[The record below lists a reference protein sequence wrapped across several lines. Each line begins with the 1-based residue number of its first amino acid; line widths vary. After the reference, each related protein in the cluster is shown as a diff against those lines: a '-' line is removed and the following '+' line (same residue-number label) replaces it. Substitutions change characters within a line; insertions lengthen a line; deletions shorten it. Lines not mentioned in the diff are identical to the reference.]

1 MANSGASWPSHNSYG
16 YYSQHP
22 IRSTARH
29 TASPANDSPTRSSPQ
44 ASSSTHLPPPHQQ
57 QFPPPSSLPRNPA
70 SHNGKSGGGEMSFS
84 QPMFGFQGGPPQNLT
99 GLSPYG
105 AITSNPHPQ
114 YPYPAPSPVSLEGG
128 SRSLINNPYP
138 HPEAAPRMP
147 AYPTSPSYNNLSPVS
162 PTTHIIPAM
171 RGSASSPRQ
180 MYHGMPQTPATMAIG
195 SKRLSMNSSSSE
207 NEDIRTGIRRG
218 SSVDNLESTEE
229 QPWGMPQ
236 EEYKALPP
244 AAKKQ
249 VRNRIGARKFR
260 AKRKGHVLALEA
272 SLRGREEE
280 IAELRAQVDAQ
291 HIEIQELRSRC
302 GLPPKRV
309 AGSGLGL
316 TTDPR
321 SI

>member
-1 MANSGASWPSHNSYG
+1 
-16 YYSQHP
+16 
-22 IRSTARH
+22 
-29 TASPANDSPTRSSPQ
+29 
-44 ASSSTHLPPPHQQ
+44 
-57 QFPPPSSLPRNPA
+57 
-70 SHNGKSGGGEMSFS
+70 MSFS

-105 AITSNPHPQ
+105 AIPSNPHPQ

-128 SRSLINNPYP
+128 SRSLMNNPYP

-162 PTTHIIPAM
+162 PTTHIIPGI

-180 MYHGMPQTPATMAIG
+180 MYHDMPQTPVTMAIG

-207 NEDIRTGIRRG
+207 NEDIRRGVRRG
-218 SSVDNLESTEE
+218 SSVDDVECTEE

-236 EEYKALPP
+236 EDYKALPP

-260 AKRKGHVLALEA
+260 AKRKDYVTTLEA

-291 HIEIQELRSRC
+291 HTEIQELRSRC

-316 TTDPR
+316 TTEPR